1 MSKKNKKNKSLKND
15 SKLIIELEDN
25 AEELFASAIEGDW
38 KPYEHQ
44 DEFFEQEK
52 KSSKGKSSKLN
63 RKIDLHGKTVNE
75 AQSAVSELMNELR
88 QQYTGI
94 VYLKVITG
102 KGLHSRQGLAVLSRE
117 IHDYISNKYIH
128 DIVEIDDSPCDVLM
142 HGVPIRGHFNVV
154 LKF

>member
-1 MSKKNKKNKSLKND
+1 
-15 SKLIIELEDN
+15 
-25 AEELFASAIEGDW
+25 
-38 KPYEHQ
+38 
-44 DEFFEQEK
+44 
-52 KSSKGKSSKLN
+52 
-63 RKIDLHGKTVNE
+63 
-75 AQSAVSELMNELR
+75 MNELR

>member
-25 AEELFASAIEGDW
+25 AQELFASAIEGDW